1 MANMCSM
8 HAAHVK
14 DTALELA
21 AQGVNDCEIARR
33 LGVPRSTVRDWR
45 RPGHARAREQCWR
58 CWTRTSPV
66 RFTAPDYAELLGLY
80 LGDGHISPF
89 ARTQRLRL
97 HLDARYPTV
106 VDDADALLRRTFP
119 DNRVG
124 RAVRH
129 EGSMVILYVYHSH
142 LGCLFPQTGPGKKHE
157 RPIRL
162 EPWQAD
168 IVEAAPWRFLRGCI
182 RSDGCVFVNR
192 TGRYEYLSYEFSN
205 LSREIVD
212 LFIATCE
219 RLGLRPRRYP
229 RYVRLYRREDVA
241 RLLVEVGTK
250 F

>member
-1 MANMCSM
+1 M
-8 HAAHVK
+8 HAVHVK
-14 DTALELA
+14 DAALELS

-45 RPGHARAREQCWR
+45 RPRRAHERCWR
-58 CWTRTSPV
+58 CWIRTSRV
-66 RFTAPDYAELLGLY
+66 RFTDADYAELLGLY
-80 LGDGHISPF
+80 LGDGHISRF
-89 ARTQRLRL
+89 ARTERLRL

-106 VDDADALLRRTFP
+106 VDEAGALLRRSFP

-124 RAVRH
+124 RTLRH
-129 EGSMVILYVYHSH
+129 GGSMVILCVYHSH
-142 LGCLFPQTGPGKKHE
+142 LGCLFPQAGPGKKHE
-157 RPIRL
+157 RRIRL

-192 TGRYEYLSYEFSN
+192 TGRYEYVSYEFSN

-212 LFIATCE
+212 LFIAACE
-219 RLGLRPRRYP
+219 RVGLRPRRYP

-250 F
+250 S

>member
-1 MANMCSM
+1 M
-8 HAAHVK
+8 HAAQLR
-14 DTALELA
+14 DAALELS

-45 RPGHARAREQCWR
+45 RPGRAREHCWR
-58 CWTRTSPV
+58 CWLRTSLV

-80 LGDGHISPF
+80 LGDGHISRF
-89 ARTQRLRL
+89 ARTERLRL
-97 HLDARYPTV
+97 YLDARYRTV
-106 VDDADALLRRTFP
+106 VDDAEALLRRSFP
-119 DNRVG
+119 VNRVG
-124 RAVRH
+124 RTSRH
-129 EGSMVILYVYHSH
+129 EGSMVILCVYHSH

-157 RPIRL
+157 RLIRL

-168 IVEAAPWRFLRGCI
+168 MVEAAPWRFLRGCI

-192 TGRYEYLSYEFSN
+192 TGRYEYVSYEFSN

-212 LFIATCE
+212 LFVSTCE
-219 RLGLRPRRYP
+219 RVGLRPRRYP

-250 F
+250 S